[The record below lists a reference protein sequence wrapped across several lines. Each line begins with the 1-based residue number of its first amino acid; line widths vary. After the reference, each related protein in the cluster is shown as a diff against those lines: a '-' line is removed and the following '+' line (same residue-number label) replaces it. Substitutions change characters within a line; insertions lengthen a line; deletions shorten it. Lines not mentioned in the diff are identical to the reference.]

1 MSLKILIFYFF
12 SSIFFLTNNLFAS
25 HVTVV
30 DGDTIKLGDIKI
42 RFSGID
48 APEINQIC
56 VASEGKVACGK
67 ISRDILI
74 TKVTNNKISCTDEG
88 KDFYGRVLGECFVN
102 GESLTFSFYIK
113 STSARTGV
121 ALTITT
127 RDSAGGGGTVTRAT
141 GVTFNS
147 TTGWTRV
154 EKTFTLSGTVSSNNR
169 CFHPVVRLVWI

>member
-30 DGDTIKLGDIKI
+30 DGDTIKLGDVKI

-48 APEINQIC
+48 APEINQTC

-102 GESLTFSFYIK
+102 GESLSRYLVREGFAFAYRKYSDKFISDDEFAK
-113 STSARTGV
+113 SNRLGMWSMKFQYPWDYR
-121 ALTITT
+121 
-127 RDSAGGGGTVTRAT
+127 
-141 GVTFNS
+141 
-147 TTGWTRV
+147 
-154 EKTFTLSGTVSSNNR
+154 KSN
-169 CFHPVVRLVWI
+169 

>member
-1 MSLKILIFYFF
+1 MSLKFLIFYFF

-25 HVTVV
+25 HVNVV
-30 DGDTIKLGDIKI
+30 DGDTIKIGDVKI

-48 APEINQIC
+48 APEINQTC

-102 GESLTFSFYIK
+102 GESLSRYLVREGFAFAYRKYSDKFILDEEYAK
-113 STSARTGV
+113 SNKLGMWSMKFEYPWDFR
-121 ALTITT
+121 
-127 RDSAGGGGTVTRAT
+127 
-141 GVTFNS
+141 
-147 TTGWTRV
+147 
-154 EKTFTLSGTVSSNNR
+154 KNN
-169 CFHPVVRLVWI
+169 

>member
-30 DGDTIKLGDIKI
+30 DGDTIKLGDVKI

-48 APEINQIC
+48 APEINQTC

-88 KDFYGRVLGECFVN
+88 KDFYGRVLGERFVN
-102 GESLTFSFYIK
+102 GESLSRYLVREGFAFAYRKYSDKFILDEEYAK
-113 STSARTGV
+113 SNRLGMWSMKFQYPWDYR
-121 ALTITT
+121 
-127 RDSAGGGGTVTRAT
+127 
-141 GVTFNS
+141 
-147 TTGWTRV
+147 
-154 EKTFTLSGTVSSNNR
+154 KSN
-169 CFHPVVRLVWI
+169 

>member
-12 SSIFFLTNNLFAS
+12 SSIFFLTNNLYAS

-30 DGDTIKLGDIKI
+30 DGDTIKLGDVKI

-102 GESLTFSFYIK
+102 GESLSRYLVREGFAFAYRKYSDKFILDEEYAK
-113 STSARTGV
+113 SNRLGMWSMKFQYPWDYR
-121 ALTITT
+121 
-127 RDSAGGGGTVTRAT
+127 
-141 GVTFNS
+141 
-147 TTGWTRV
+147 
-154 EKTFTLSGTVSSNNR
+154 KSN
-169 CFHPVVRLVWI
+169 

>member
-12 SSIFFLTNNLFAS
+12 SSIFFFTNNLFAS

-30 DGDTIKLGDIKI
+30 DGDTIKIGDVKI

-102 GESLTFSFYIK
+102 GESLSRYLVREGFAFAYRKYSDKFILDEEYAK
-113 STSARTGV
+113 SNRLGMWSMKFEYPWDYR
-121 ALTITT
+121 
-127 RDSAGGGGTVTRAT
+127 
-141 GVTFNS
+141 
-147 TTGWTRV
+147 
-154 EKTFTLSGTVSSNNR
+154 KSNN
-169 CFHPVVRLVWI
+169 

>member
-12 SSIFFLTNNLFAS
+12 SSIFFLTNNLYAS

-30 DGDTIKLGDIKI
+30 DGDTIKLGDVKI

-48 APEINQIC
+48 APEINQTC

-74 TKVTNNKISCTDEG
+74 TKVTNSKISCTDEG

-102 GESLTFSFYIK
+102 GESLSRYLVREGFAFAYRKYSDKFILDEEYAK
-113 STSARTGV
+113 SNRLGMWSMKFQYPWDYR
-121 ALTITT
+121 
-127 RDSAGGGGTVTRAT
+127 
-141 GVTFNS
+141 
-147 TTGWTRV
+147 
-154 EKTFTLSGTVSSNNR
+154 KSN
-169 CFHPVVRLVWI
+169 

>member
-30 DGDTIKLGDIKI
+30 DGDTIKLGDVKI

-74 TKVTNNKISCTDEG
+74 TKVTNKKISCTDEG

-102 GESLTFSFYIK
+102 GESLSRYLVREGFAFAYRKYSDKFISDEEYAK
-113 STSARTGV
+113 SNRLGMWSMKFQFPWDYR
-121 ALTITT
+121 
-127 RDSAGGGGTVTRAT
+127 
-141 GVTFNS
+141 
-147 TTGWTRV
+147 
-154 EKTFTLSGTVSSNNR
+154 KSN
-169 CFHPVVRLVWI
+169 

>member
-12 SSIFFLTNNLFAS
+12 SSIFFLTNNLYAS

-30 DGDTIKLGDIKI
+30 DGDTIKLGDVKI

-48 APEINQIC
+48 APEINQTC

-102 GESLTFSFYIK
+102 GESLSRYLVREGFAFAYRKYSDKFILDEEYAK
-113 STSARTGV
+113 SNRLGMWSMKFQYPWDYR
-121 ALTITT
+121 
-127 RDSAGGGGTVTRAT
+127 
-141 GVTFNS
+141 
-147 TTGWTRV
+147 
-154 EKTFTLSGTVSSNNR
+154 KSNN
-169 CFHPVVRLVWI
+169 